1 MSQSVPNDKP
11 FVILGQGI
19 AGVSLV
25 WALVQAGV
33 EPERIHWVGFG
44 ESTESVPSGASW
56 TPVALI
62 NPATGPSAKLIPDA
76 EVALSHTYSLIDW
89 IQTMNILHSS
99 PNFHVL
105 RPAASRDMAEKMRQR
120 IQQDPWP
127 AGWQQWLEPEE
138 CAAQFPGVFH
148 KHGALWI
155 KQEAMYRCPLFCSWP
170 PKKPLP
176 MA

>member
-1 MSQSVPNDKP
+1 MSQSVSRDKP

-33 EPERIHWVGFG
+33 EPERIQWVGFG

-127 AGWQQWLEPEE
+127 AAWQQWL
-138 CAAQFPGVFH
+138 
-148 KHGALWI
+148 
-155 KQEAMYRCPLFCSWP
+155 
-170 PKKPLP
+170 
-176 MA
+176 